1 MLELVVGVAHYER
14 EDGKAAM
21 EALLALPERPD
32 AVFCFNDLMAVGAL
46 RACSEAGVAV
56 PEDVAVAGFDDI
68 AEGRYSTPTLTT
80 VAADLDVLSGEA
92 LRLLLLRLGGG
103 DVPAVAATVPWT
115 LRVRESTVG
124 RAS

>member
-1 MLELVVGVAHYER
+1 M
-14 EDGKAAM
+14 
-21 EALLALPERPD
+21 D

-46 RACSEAGVAV
+46 RACAEAGVRV

-80 VAADLDVLSGEA
+80 VAADLDVLSAEA

-103 DVPAVAATVPWT
+103 DVPAAAATVPWT

-124 RAS
+124 RQA